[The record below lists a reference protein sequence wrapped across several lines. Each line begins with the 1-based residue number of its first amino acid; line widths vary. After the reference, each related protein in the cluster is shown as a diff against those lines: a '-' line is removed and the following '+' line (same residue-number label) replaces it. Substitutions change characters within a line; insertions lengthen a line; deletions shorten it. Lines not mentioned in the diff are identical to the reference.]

1 MGTRSLCVVSPIGLH
16 APTLIL
22 TKSIAK
28 SIVFLHARVF
38 GAESTV
44 KFMVRTNLAPAAK
57 CRSKSGVENEL
68 DRTGAG

>member
-1 MGTRSLCVVSPIGLH
+1 MVSPIGLD

-22 TKSIAK
+22 AKSIAK

-44 KFMVRTNLAPAAK
+44 KFEVRTKFSAGCK
-57 CRSKSGVENEL
+57 VSVKIRSGK
-68 DRTGAG
+68 